1 MQDLTGEIAVVTGG
15 GSGIGRELV
24 CQLAAAGCHVAACDL
39 SMEGLEATRAAC
51 ADSDVNISLHTCNVS
66 NESQV
71 QAFAAEVLEEAGFDD
86 LEYLLELDDAALA
99 DVAATVG
106 MKPGHA
112 HKLQRWL
119 REKAAAVAVDA

>member
-1 MQDLTGEIAVVTGG
+1 MVLERMRLGEYIA
-15 GSGIGRELV
+15 
-24 CQLAAAGCHVAACDL
+24 
-39 SMEGLEATRAAC
+39 
-51 ADSDVNISLHTCNVS
+51 
-66 NESQV
+66 
-71 QAFAAEVLEEAGFDD
+71 AFEEAGFDD

-119 REKAAAVAVDA
+119 REKAAAVADDA